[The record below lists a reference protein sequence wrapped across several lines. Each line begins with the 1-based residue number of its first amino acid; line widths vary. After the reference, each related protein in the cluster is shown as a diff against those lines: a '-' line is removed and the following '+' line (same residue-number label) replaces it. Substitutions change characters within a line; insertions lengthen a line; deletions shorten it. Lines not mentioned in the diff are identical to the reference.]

1 MNFLKLADIP
11 IEILVGSSTIKFNP
25 LTIEQ
30 CGLLMTKWADAA
42 RVQLIADMKEC
53 GEKPDAISKAVREL
67 RWRSSRL
74 SFGYDIAQTE
84 SGVRDTLQ
92 VASGKDI
99 GGSIAYTQGAVE
111 LALKL
116 WGLEPKEDEQESPK
130 SEAAKEQNATG

>member
-1 MNFLKLADIP
+1 MNFLKLVDVP
-11 IEILVGSSTIKFNP
+11 IEITVGNRTITFKP
-25 LTIEQ
+25 LTLEQ
-30 CGLLMTKWADAA
+30 CGLLMSKWADAA
-42 RVQLIADMKEC
+42 RVQIVADMKEC
-53 GEKPDAISKAVREL
+53 GEKPEAISKAVREL

-74 SFGYDIAQTE
+74 SFGYDMAQTE

-92 VASGKDI
+92 AASGENI
-99 GGSIAYTQGAVE
+99 GNAIAYTQGAVE